1 MTLDATAY
9 SISDLAQEFNLTTR
23 AIRFY
28 EDEGLLQ
35 PGRSGRRRVYSARDR
50 VRLKLILRGK
60 RLGFSL
66 SEVRDI
72 IEMYD
77 LDAGETG
84 QLRYFLDQIQ
94 ERRKAL
100 RARPTSDRG
109 RGPRVNAAA
118 KNKLRPSRRPHD
130 RLALAPSTLCCTS
143 QCSPYLYLAC

>member
-66 SEVRDI
+66 SDVRDI

-84 QLRYFLDQIQ
+84 QLRYFLDQIK
-94 ERRKAL
+94 ERREAL
-100 RARPTSDRG
+100 EQQRSDIDLTLKELDEIESQCQG
-109 RGPRVNAAA
+109 
-118 KNKLRPSRRPHD
+118 
-130 RLALAPSTLCCTS
+130 RLASIA
-143 QCSPYLYLAC
+143 

>member
-1 MTLDATAY
+1 MTPDATAY

-35 PGRSGRRRVYSARDR
+35 PGRNGRRRVYSVRDR

-66 SEVRDI
+66 SDVRDI

-84 QLRYFLDQIQ
+84 QLRYFLDQIR
-94 ERRKAL
+94 ERREAL
-100 RARPTSDRG
+100 EQQCSDIDLTLKELDEIESQCQG
-109 RGPRVNAAA
+109 
-118 KNKLRPSRRPHD
+118 
-130 RLALAPSTLCCTS
+130 RLASIA
-143 QCSPYLYLAC
+143 